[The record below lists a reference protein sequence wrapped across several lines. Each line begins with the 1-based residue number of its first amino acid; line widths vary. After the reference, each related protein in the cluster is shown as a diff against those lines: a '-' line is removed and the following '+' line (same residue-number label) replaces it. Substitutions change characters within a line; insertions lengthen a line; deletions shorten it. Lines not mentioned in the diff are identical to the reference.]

1 MGEYLLGPEDLILR
15 NLLKYPPVEG
25 SMASHEAWKENVRF
39 LLHRSHK
46 AIWIGLVKPGF
57 ISTSFRNECI
67 SFGEALPSE
76 RKV

>member
-1 MGEYLLGPEDLILR
+1 MGEYLLSHEDLILR

-39 LLHRSHK
+39 LSHRSDS
-46 AIWIGLVKPGF
+46 IWNGLVKPGF

-67 SFGEALPSE
+67 SFGNALPTE